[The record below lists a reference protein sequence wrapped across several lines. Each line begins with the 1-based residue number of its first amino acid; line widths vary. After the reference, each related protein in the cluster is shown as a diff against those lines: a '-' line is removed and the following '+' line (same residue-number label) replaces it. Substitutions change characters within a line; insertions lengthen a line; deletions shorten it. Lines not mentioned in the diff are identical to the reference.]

1 VTFKNKHANR
11 SKFSEKKI
19 RQIVKLFSL
28 DLDAS
33 QITKISGLN
42 RNTINRISKVL
53 EKEMLRN

>member
-1 VTFKNKHANR
+1 MTFKNKHANR

-42 RNTINRISKVL
+42 RKTINRISKVL